1 MMMEN
6 KLMIRILI
14 LKVKKKIN
22 SMLKNQNH

>member
-6 KLMIRILI
+6 KLIIRILI